1 MGMLELHVLRSG
13 DKGSCAAVRL
23 AGAEEFVCVDCG
35 ITGATFADAC
45 AQTGLIPFKVQ
56 AFLITHCHSNQVKGL
71 KSTLTWLQKR
81 GVAPQVYVE
90 PGVLAASSVLQ
101 ELQVIADVC
110 EFHTKQP
117 FWVGDVCVRP
127 FRTFH
132 NNEDKGSCYNFRFET
147 RAAGDEQADSL
158 VLLSDVGV
166 LSREAQS
173 ELPHARLLAI
183 EANYDTGLLDEAA
196 QANPQVRFAVDMRG
210 NFSNAQ
216 AASTVQAYAWPGL
229 KDVVALYLSR
239 QYNALSRAT
248 AAIEAALKQAECQ
261 ARVACASPDETL
273 SVLPESESAGDGNG
287 TAPEKPAVEGAAVER
302 SCVEMPAVAG
312 GVANMAASEAS
323 VSEMPGRNAAVETPV
338 AEMPVTMAAGDVLIK
353 GEPVSGQLAAK
364 EVVVEPVASGVPA
377 GDGFT
382 DNEPIAEMATLE
394 AAPESTVS
402 ETGVFETPAHEAA
415 METAVSEASIETS
428 TFESFALEESAPE
441 QPAVMQPAS
450 EGPAV
455 VQPAPGQSAHESP
468 APAAPAPY
476 SAPEDILL
484 PEQAGEMGYI
494 DLQGLLALWVQQGRL
509 AESPAI
515 SAEDLLRALT
525 AADML
530 DPRDMTPTDK
540 GIELGVWAAFETEG
554 LAPVFAARMADR
566 LWEHVQALL

>member
-23 AGAEEFVCVDCG
+23 AGAEEFACVDCG
-35 ITGATFADAC
+35 ITGTTFADAC
-45 AQTGLIPFKVQ
+45 AQAGLIPFKVQ

-90 PGVLAASSVLQ
+90 PGVLAASPVLQ
-101 ELQVIADVC
+101 ELQGIADVC

-147 RAAGDEQADSL
+147 RASGDEQTDSL

-183 EANYDTGLLDEAA
+183 EANYDAGLLDEAV
-196 QANPQVRFAVDMRG
+196 QANSQVRFAVDVRG

-216 AASTVQAYAWPGL
+216 AASTVEAYAWPGL

-239 QYNALSRAT
+239 QYNAPTRAT
-248 AAIEAALKQAECQ
+248 AAIETALEQAGCE

-273 SVLPESESAGDGNG
+273 SVLPEGESAGDGNE
-287 TAPEKPAVEGAAVER
+287 TAVEE
-302 SCVEMPAVAG
+302 P
-312 GVANMAASEAS
+312 ASE
-323 VSEMPGRNAAVETPV
+323 
-338 AEMPVTMAAGDVLIK
+338 
-353 GEPVSGQLAAK
+353 QL
-364 EVVVEPVASGVPA
+364 
-377 GDGFT
+377 
-382 DNEPIAEMATLE
+382 
-394 AAPESTVS
+394 APES
-402 ETGVFETPAHEAA
+402 
-415 METAVSEASIETS
+415 
-428 TFESFALEESAPE
+428 
-441 QPAVMQPAS
+441 PAS
-450 EGPAV
+450 EEPASE
-455 VQPAPGQSAHESP
+455 QSAHESP
-468 APAAPAPY
+468 VPAALAPY

-484 PEQAGEMGYI
+484 PEQAREMGYT
-494 DLQGLLALWVQQGRL
+494 DLQGLLALWVQQGCL
-509 AESPAI
+509 AETPVI
-515 SAEDLLRALT
+515 SADGLLRALI

-530 DPRDMTPTDK
+530 DPRDMTPTEK

-554 LAPVFAARMADR
+554 LAPIFAACMAGG
-566 LWEHVQALL
+566 LWEHVQAFL

>member
-35 ITGATFADAC
+35 ITGVTFADAC

-90 PGVLAASSVLQ
+90 PGVLAASPVLQ
-101 ELQVIADVC
+101 ELQGFADVC

-147 RAAGDEQADSL
+147 RVSGDEAGEQADSL

-196 QANPQVRFAVDMRG
+196 QANPQVRFAVDVRG

-216 AASTVQAYAWPGL
+216 AASTVQTYAWPGL

-239 QYNALSRAT
+239 QYNAPSRAN
-248 AAIEAALKQAECQ
+248 AVIEAALEQAECR

-273 SVLPESESAGDGNG
+273 SVLPEVESAGGDGNG
-287 TAPEKPAVEGAAVER
+287 AASEKPAVESAAAER
-302 SCVEMPAVAG
+302 PCVAG
-312 GVANMAASEAS
+312 GVANMAAPEAS
-323 VSEMPGRNAAVETPV
+323 VSEIPGCNASVEKSVAGTPV
-338 AEMPVTMAAGDVLIK
+338 TVAAGASPVKDVPL
-353 GEPVSGQLAAK
+353 SGQLAAM
-364 EVVVEPVASGVPA
+364 EAVVEPVASGAPA
-377 GDGFT
+377 GDGLT
-382 DNEPIAEMATLE
+382 DKETVAGMPTLE
-394 AAPESTVS
+394 VAPESTVS
-402 ETGVFETPAHEAA
+402 ETGVFETPAHEVGV
-415 METAVSEASIETS
+415 ETTASETS
-428 TFESFALEESAPE
+428 FETPTCEEPAPE
-441 QPAVMQPAS
+441 
-450 EGPAV
+450 
-455 VQPAPGQSAHESP
+455 QSAHEPP
-468 APAAPAPY
+468 APVAPAPY

-484 PEQAGEMGYI
+484 PEQAREMGYV
-494 DLQGLLALWVQQGRL
+494 DLQGLLDLWVQQGRL

-540 GIELGVWAAFETEG
+540 GIELGVWAAFEIEG
-554 LAPVFAARMADR
+554 LAPVFAARMAGR

>member
-1 MGMLELHVLRSG
+1 MLELHVLRSG

-90 PGVLAASSVLQ
+90 PGVLAASPVLQ
-101 ELQVIADVC
+101 ELQGIADVC

-147 RAAGDEQADSL
+147 RASGDEQTDSL

-183 EANYDTGLLDEAA
+183 EANYDSGLLDEAA
-196 QANPQVRFAVDMRG
+196 KVNPQVRFAVDVRG

-216 AASTVQAYAWPGL
+216 AASTVEAYAWPGL

-239 QYNALSRAT
+239 QYNAPDRAT
-248 AAIEAALKQAECQ
+248 AAIEAALEQAGCK
-261 ARVACASPDETL
+261 ARVVCASPDETL
-273 SVLPESESAGDGNG
+273 SILPEDLRAGSATEGGADYG
-287 TAPEKPAVEGAAVER
+287 APVAEEAAVEA
-302 SCVEMPAVAG
+302 PAPEVLASEEIAPEVPAPETLVPEQAG
-312 GVANMAASEAS
+312 IEASASEA
-323 VSEMPGRNAAVETPV
+323 
-338 AEMPVTMAAGDVLIK
+338 
-353 GEPVSGQLAAK
+353 
-364 EVVVEPVASGVPA
+364 
-377 GDGFT
+377 
-382 DNEPIAEMATLE
+382 
-394 AAPESTVS
+394 
-402 ETGVFETPAHEAA
+402 
-415 METAVSEASIETS
+415 
-428 TFESFALEESAPE
+428 
-441 QPAVMQPAS
+441 PAS
-450 EGPAV
+450 EADAV
-455 VQPAPGQSAHESP
+455 ADAPV
-468 APAAPAPY
+468 APAGTSDSVARVPY

-484 PEQAGEMGYI
+484 PEQAQEMGYV
-494 DLQGLLALWVQQGRL
+494 DLQGLLDLWRQQGRF
-509 AESPAI
+509 APSAT
-515 SAEDLLRALT
+515 SAEDLLGALI
-525 AADML
+525 AAGML
-530 DPRDMTPTDK
+530 DPCDTMPTDE
-540 GIELGVWAAFETEG
+540 GIELGVWAAFEAEG
-554 LAPVFAARMADR
+554 LAPVFAVCMADR
-566 LWEHVQALL
+566 LWERVQALL

>member
-23 AGAEEFVCVDCG
+23 AGAEEFACVDCG
-35 ITGATFADAC
+35 ITGTTFADAC
-45 AQTGLIPFKVQ
+45 AQAGLIPFKVQ

-90 PGVLAASSVLQ
+90 PGVLAASPVLQ
-101 ELQVIADVC
+101 ELQGIADVC

-147 RAAGDEQADSL
+147 RASGDEQTDSL

-183 EANYDTGLLDEAA
+183 EANYDAGLLDEAV
-196 QANPQVRFAVDMRG
+196 QANSQVRFAVDVRG

-216 AASTVQAYAWPGL
+216 AASTVEAYAWPGL

-239 QYNALSRAT
+239 QYNAPTRAT
-248 AAIEAALKQAECQ
+248 AAIETALEQAGCE

-273 SVLPESESAGDGNG
+273 SVLPEGESAGDGNE
-287 TAPEKPAVEGAAVER
+287 TAVEE
-302 SCVEMPAVAG
+302 P
-312 GVANMAASEAS
+312 ASE
-323 VSEMPGRNAAVETPV
+323 
-338 AEMPVTMAAGDVLIK
+338 
-353 GEPVSGQLAAK
+353 QL
-364 EVVVEPVASGVPA
+364 
-377 GDGFT
+377 
-382 DNEPIAEMATLE
+382 
-394 AAPESTVS
+394 APES
-402 ETGVFETPAHEAA
+402 
-415 METAVSEASIETS
+415 
-428 TFESFALEESAPE
+428 
-441 QPAVMQPAS
+441 PAS
-450 EGPAV
+450 EEPASE
-455 VQPAPGQSAHESP
+455 QSAHESP
-468 APAAPAPY
+468 MPAALAPY

-484 PEQAGEMGYI
+484 PEQDREMGYT
-494 DLQGLLALWVQQGRL
+494 DLQGLLALWVQQGCL
-509 AESPAI
+509 AESPVI
-515 SAEDLLRALT
+515 SADGLLRALI
-525 AADML
+525 AADIL
-530 DPRDMTPTDK
+530 DPRDMTPTEK

-554 LAPVFAARMADR
+554 LAPIFAACMAGG
-566 LWEHVQALL
+566 LWEHVQAFL

>member
-23 AGAEEFVCVDCG
+23 AGAEEFACVDCG
-35 ITGATFADAC
+35 ITGTTFADAC
-45 AQTGLIPFKVQ
+45 AQAGLIPFKVQ

-90 PGVLAASSVLQ
+90 PGVLAASPVLQ
-101 ELQVIADVC
+101 ELQGIADVC

-147 RAAGDEQADSL
+147 RASGDEKTDSL

-183 EANYDTGLLDEAA
+183 EANYDAGLLDEAV
-196 QANPQVRFAVDMRG
+196 QANSQVRFAVDVRG

-216 AASTVQAYAWPGL
+216 AASTVEAYAWPGL

-239 QYNALSRAT
+239 QYNAPTRAT
-248 AAIEAALKQAECQ
+248 AAIETALEQAGCE

-273 SVLPESESAGDGNG
+273 SVLPEGESAGDGNE
-287 TAPEKPAVEGAAVER
+287 TAVEE
-302 SCVEMPAVAG
+302 P
-312 GVANMAASEAS
+312 ASE
-323 VSEMPGRNAAVETPV
+323 
-338 AEMPVTMAAGDVLIK
+338 
-353 GEPVSGQLAAK
+353 QL
-364 EVVVEPVASGVPA
+364 
-377 GDGFT
+377 
-382 DNEPIAEMATLE
+382 
-394 AAPESTVS
+394 APES
-402 ETGVFETPAHEAA
+402 
-415 METAVSEASIETS
+415 
-428 TFESFALEESAPE
+428 
-441 QPAVMQPAS
+441 PAS
-450 EGPAV
+450 EEPASE
-455 VQPAPGQSAHESP
+455 QSAHESP
-468 APAAPAPY
+468 VPAALAPY

-484 PEQAGEMGYI
+484 PEQAREMGYT
-494 DLQGLLALWVQQGRL
+494 DLQGLLALWVQQGCL
-509 AESPAI
+509 AESPVI
-515 SAEDLLRALT
+515 SADGLLRALI
-525 AADML
+525 AADIL
-530 DPRDMTPTDK
+530 DPRDMTPTEK

-554 LAPVFAARMADR
+554 LAPIFAACMAGG
-566 LWEHVQALL
+566 LWEHVQAFL

>member
-35 ITGATFADAC
+35 ITGTTFADAC

-81 GVAPQVYVE
+81 GVAPRVYVE
-90 PGVLAASSVLQ
+90 PGVLAASPVLQ
-101 ELQVIADVC
+101 ELQGIADVC
-110 EFHTKQP
+110 KFHTKQP
-117 FWVGDVCVRP
+117 FWVGDVSVRP

-147 RAAGDEQADSL
+147 RASGDEQTDSL

-183 EANYDTGLLDEAA
+183 EANYDAGLLDEAA
-196 QANPQVRFAVDMRG
+196 RANPQVRFAVDVRG

-216 AASTVQAYAWPGL
+216 AASTVEAYAWPGL
-229 KDVVALYLSR
+229 EDVVALYLSR
-239 QYNALSRAT
+239 QYNAPSRVT
-248 AAIEAALKQAECQ
+248 EAIEAALKQAGCK
-261 ARVACASPDETL
+261 AHVACASPDETL
-273 SVLPESESAGDGNG
+273 SVLPEGESAGDGNG
-287 TAPEKPAVEGAAVER
+287 TAPEKPAVESAAA
-302 SCVEMPAVAG
+302 EMPCVAG
-312 GVANMAASEAS
+312 GVANMAAHEAS
-323 VSEMPGRNAAVETPV
+323 VSEMPGCNASVETP
-338 AEMPVTMAAGDVLIK
+338 ALETPVTVAAGACPAKD
-353 GEPVSGQLAAK
+353 EPASEQLAAG
-364 EVVVEPVASGVPA
+364 EALVEPIASGTPA
-377 GDGFT
+377 GDGRT
-382 DNEPIAEMATLE
+382 DKDPIAEAPTLE
-394 AAPESTVS
+394 A
-402 ETGVFETPAHEAA
+402 
-415 METAVSEASIETS
+415 
-428 TFESFALEESAPE
+428 
-441 QPAVMQPAS
+441 
-450 EGPAV
+450 
-455 VQPAPGQSAHESP
+455 

-484 PEQAGEMGYI
+484 PEQAQEMGYV
-494 DLQGLLALWVQQGRL
+494 DLQGLLDLWVQQGRL
-509 AESPAI
+509 AESPVN
-515 SAEDLLRALT
+515 SAEDLLCVLT

-530 DPRDMTPTDK
+530 DPRDMTPTEK

-554 LAPVFAARMADR
+554 LAPIFAACMAGG

>member
-23 AGAEEFVCVDCG
+23 AGAEEFACVDCG
-35 ITGATFADAC
+35 ITGTTFADAC

-90 PGVLAASSVLQ
+90 PGVLAASPVLQ
-101 ELQVIADVC
+101 ELQGIADVC

-147 RAAGDEQADSL
+147 RASGDEQIDSL

-166 LSREAQS
+166 LSRETQS

-183 EANYDTGLLDEAA
+183 EANYDSGLLDEAA
-196 QANPQVRFAVDMRG
+196 KVNPQVRFAVDVRG

-216 AASTVQAYAWPGL
+216 AASTVETYAWPGL

-239 QYNALSRAT
+239 QYNAPTRAT
-248 AAIEAALKQAECQ
+248 EAIETALEQAGCK
-261 ARVACASPDETL
+261 ARVVCASPDETL
-273 SVLPESESAGDGNG
+273 SVLPEDSRAGSAAEGAVDLGAPVAEEAAAEAP
-287 TAPEKPAVEGAAVER
+287 APEVLASEEIAPEVPVPETFVPEQ
-302 SCVEMPAVAG
+302 AG
-312 GVANMAASEAS
+312 IEASASEA
-323 VSEMPGRNAAVETPV
+323 
-338 AEMPVTMAAGDVLIK
+338 
-353 GEPVSGQLAAK
+353 
-364 EVVVEPVASGVPA
+364 PA
-377 GDGFT
+377 G
-382 DNEPIAEMATLE
+382 
-394 AAPESTVS
+394 
-402 ETGVFETPAHEAA
+402 
-415 METAVSEASIETS
+415 TS
-428 TFESFALEESAPE
+428 DSVAR
-441 QPAVMQPAS
+441 V
-450 EGPAV
+450 
-455 VQPAPGQSAHESP
+455 
-468 APAAPAPY
+468 PY

-484 PEQAGEMGYI
+484 PEQAQEMGYV
-494 DLQGLLALWVQQGRL
+494 DLQGLLDLWKQQGCL

-530 DPRDMTPTDK
+530 DPRDMTPTEK

-554 LAPVFAARMADR
+554 LAPIFATCMAGG
-566 LWEHVQALL
+566 LWEHVQAFL

>member
-23 AGAEEFVCVDCG
+23 AGAEEFACVDCG
-35 ITGATFADAC
+35 ITGTTFADAC
-45 AQTGLIPFKVQ
+45 AQAGLIPFKVQ

-90 PGVLAASSVLQ
+90 PGVLAASPVLQ
-101 ELQVIADVC
+101 ELQGIADVC

-147 RAAGDEQADSL
+147 RASGDEQTDAL

-183 EANYDTGLLDEAA
+183 EANYDADLLDEAV
-196 QANPQVRFAVDMRG
+196 QANSQVRFAVDVRG

-216 AASTVQAYAWPGL
+216 AASTVEAYAWPGL

-239 QYNALSRAT
+239 QYNAPTRAT
-248 AAIEAALKQAECQ
+248 AAIETALEQAGCE

-273 SVLPESESAGDGNG
+273 SVLPEGESAGDGNE
-287 TAPEKPAVEGAAVER
+287 TAVEE
-302 SCVEMPAVAG
+302 P
-312 GVANMAASEAS
+312 ASE
-323 VSEMPGRNAAVETPV
+323 
-338 AEMPVTMAAGDVLIK
+338 
-353 GEPVSGQLAAK
+353 QL
-364 EVVVEPVASGVPA
+364 
-377 GDGFT
+377 
-382 DNEPIAEMATLE
+382 
-394 AAPESTVS
+394 APES
-402 ETGVFETPAHEAA
+402 
-415 METAVSEASIETS
+415 
-428 TFESFALEESAPE
+428 
-441 QPAVMQPAS
+441 PAS
-450 EGPAV
+450 EEPASE
-455 VQPAPGQSAHESP
+455 QSAHESP
-468 APAAPAPY
+468 VPAALAPY

-484 PEQAGEMGYI
+484 PEQAREMGYT
-494 DLQGLLALWVQQGRL
+494 DLQGLLALWVQQGCL
-509 AESPAI
+509 AESPVI
-515 SAEDLLRALT
+515 SADGLLRALI
-525 AADML
+525 AADIL
-530 DPRDMTPTDK
+530 DPRDMTPTEK

-554 LAPVFAARMADR
+554 LAPIFAACMAGG
-566 LWEHVQALL
+566 LWEHVQAFL

>member
-23 AGAEEFVCVDCG
+23 AGAEEFACVDCG
-35 ITGATFADAC
+35 ITGTTFADAC

-90 PGVLAASSVLQ
+90 PGVLAASPVLQ
-101 ELQVIADVC
+101 ELQGIADVC

-147 RAAGDEQADSL
+147 RASGDEQIDSL

-166 LSREAQS
+166 LSRETQS

-183 EANYDTGLLDEAA
+183 EANYDAGLLDEAV
-196 QANPQVRFAVDMRG
+196 QANSQVRFAVDVRG

-216 AASTVQAYAWPGL
+216 AASTVEAYAWPGL

-239 QYNALSRAT
+239 QYNAPTRAT
-248 AAIEAALKQAECQ
+248 AAIETALEQAGCK
-261 ARVACASPDETL
+261 ARVVCASPDETL
-273 SVLPESESAGDGNG
+273 SVLPEDLRVGSAAEGAVAEEAAVGALAAE
-287 TAPEKPAVEGAAVER
+287 TSVPEVPAPETLVPEQ
-302 SCVEMPAVAG
+302 AG
-312 GVANMAASEAS
+312 
-323 VSEMPGRNAAVETPV
+323 
-338 AEMPVTMAAGDVLIK
+338 L
-353 GEPVSGQLAAK
+353 
-364 EVVVEPVASGVPA
+364 
-377 GDGFT
+377 
-382 DNEPIAEMATLE
+382 
-394 AAPESTVS
+394 
-402 ETGVFETPAHEAA
+402 
-415 METAVSEASIETS
+415 ETS
-428 TFESFALEESAPE
+428 VPEAPASESFAAADA
-441 QPAVMQPAS
+441 PAVLAGTS
-450 EGPAV
+450 DSVARV
-455 VQPAPGQSAHESP
+455 
-468 APAAPAPY
+468 PY

-484 PEQAGEMGYI
+484 PEQAQEMGYA
-494 DLQGLLALWVQQGRL
+494 DLQGLLDLWGQQGRV
-509 AESPAI
+509 APSAI
-515 SAEDLLRALT
+515 SADGLLCALT

-530 DPRDMTPTDK
+530 DPRDMTPTEK

-554 LAPVFAARMADR
+554 LAPIFAACMAGG
-566 LWEHVQALL
+566 LWEHVQAFL

>member
-35 ITGATFADAC
+35 ITGTTFADAC

-81 GVAPQVYVE
+81 GVAPRVYVE
-90 PGVLAASSVLQ
+90 PGVLAASPVLQ
-101 ELQVIADVC
+101 ELQGIAGVC

-147 RAAGDEQADSL
+147 RASGDEQADSL

-166 LSREAQS
+166 LSREAQG

-183 EANYDTGLLDEAA
+183 EANYDAGLLDEAA
-196 QANPQVRFAVDMRG
+196 KANPQVRFAVDVRG

-216 AASTVQAYAWPGL
+216 AASTVEAYAWPGL

-239 QYNALSRAT
+239 QYNAPSRAT
-248 AAIEAALKQAECQ
+248 AAMEAALEQAGCK
-261 ARVACASPDETL
+261 AHVACASPDETL
-273 SVLPESESAGDGNG
+273 SVLPKGESAGDGNG
-287 TAPEKPAVEGAAVER
+287 TAPEKPAVENAAEMLSVEG
-302 SCVEMPAVAG
+302 SSVTG

-338 AEMPVTMAAGDVLIK
+338 VEAPVTVAAGASPVKDVPL
-353 GEPVSGQLAAK
+353 SGQLAAI
-364 EVVVEPVASGVPA
+364 EAVVEPVASGAPA

-382 DNEPIAEMATLE
+382 DKELIAEMPTLE
-394 AAPESTVS
+394 TVPEATAS
-402 ETGVFETPAHEAA
+402 EPCVFETPAHEVGV
-415 METAVSEASIETS
+415 ETTASETS
-428 TFESFALEESAPE
+428 FES
-441 QPAVMQPAS
+441 
-450 EGPAV
+450 
-455 VQPAPGQSAHESP
+455 
-468 APAAPAPY
+468 PAPY

-484 PEQAGEMGYI
+484 PEQAQEMGFL
-494 DLQGLLALWVQQGRL
+494 DLRGLLDLWAQQDRP
-509 AESPAI
+509 ESPKP
-515 SAEDLLRALT
+515 SLEDLLRALT
-525 AADML
+525 AAGLL
-530 DPRDMTPTDK
+530 DPRDMTPADA
-540 GIELGVWAAFETEG
+540 GIELGVWAAFEAEG
-554 LAPVFAARMADR
+554 LAPVFATCMADK
-566 LWEHVQALL
+566 LWERVQALL

>member
-13 DKGSCAAVRL
+13 DKGSCAVVRL

-35 ITGATFADAC
+35 ITGTTFADAC

-90 PGVLAASSVLQ
+90 PGVLAAHPALQ
-101 ELQVIADVC
+101 ELQGFADVC

-147 RAAGDEQADSL
+147 RVSGDEAGEQADSL

-166 LSREAQS
+166 LSREAQG

-196 QANPQVRFAVDMRG
+196 QANPQVRFAVDVRG

-239 QYNALSRAT
+239 QYNAPSRAT
-248 AAIEAALKQAECQ
+248 AAIEAALEQAGCK
-261 ARVACASPDETL
+261 AHIACASPDETL
-273 SVLPESESAGDGNG
+273 SVLPEGESADDGNG
-287 TAPEKPAVEGAAVER
+287 TAPEKPAVENAAA
-302 SCVEMPAVAG
+302 EMPCVAG
-312 GVANMAASEAS
+312 GVANMAVSEAS
-323 VSEMPGRNAAVETPV
+323 VSEMPGCNAVENLV
-338 AEMPVTMAAGDVLIK
+338 AETPATVAAGAVPIK
-353 GEPVSGQLAAK
+353 GEPVSGQLAAG
-364 EVVVEPVASGVPA
+364 EIIV
-377 GDGFT
+377 
-382 DNEPIAEMATLE
+382 EPIASGTLAGEGFIDKESIAEAPTLE
-394 AAPESTVS
+394 AALGAAAS
-402 ETGVFETPAHEAA
+402 ETCVFETPAHEVGV
-415 METAVSEASIETS
+415 ETTASERS
-428 TFESFALEESAPE
+428 FESSAIEESAPE
-441 QPAVMQPAS
+441 QPTVMQPAP
-450 EGPAV
+450 EEPAV
-455 VQPAPGQSAHESP
+455 AQPAPEESASEQP
-468 APAAPAPY
+468 AFEAPAPY

-484 PEQAGEMGYI
+484 PEQAREMGYV
-494 DLQGLLALWVQQGRL
+494 DLQGLLDLWVQQGHL

-525 AADML
+525 AADIL
-530 DPRDMTPTDK
+530 DPRDMTPTER
-540 GIELGVWAAFETEG
+540 GIDLGVWAAFETEG
-554 LAPVFAARMADR
+554 LAPVFATRMADR

>member
-23 AGAEEFVCVDCG
+23 AGAEEFACVDCG
-35 ITGATFADAC
+35 ITGTTFADAC

-90 PGVLAASSVLQ
+90 PGVLAASPVLQ
-101 ELQVIADVC
+101 ELQGIADVC

-147 RAAGDEQADSL
+147 RASGDEQTDSL

-183 EANYDTGLLDEAA
+183 EANYDAGLLDEAV
-196 QANPQVRFAVDMRG
+196 QANSQVRFAVDVRG

-216 AASTVQAYAWPGL
+216 AASTVEAYAWPGL

-239 QYNALSRAT
+239 QYNAPTRAT
-248 AAIEAALKQAECQ
+248 AAIETALEQAGCE

-273 SVLPESESAGDGNG
+273 SVLPEDLRVGSVA
-287 TAPEKPAVEGAAVER
+287 EGAVDLGA
-302 SCVEMPAVAG
+302 PVAE
-312 GVANMAASEAS
+312 GVAAKK
-323 VSEMPGRNAAVETPV
+323 AAVDFVAEEAADSGALAAETPV
-338 AEMPVTMAAGDVLIK
+338 PE
-353 GEPVSGQLAAK
+353 
-364 EVVVEPVASGVPA
+364 VPA
-377 GDGFT
+377 P
-382 DNEPIAEMATLE
+382 ETLV
-394 AAPESTVS
+394 PEQTGL
-402 ETGVFETPAHEAA
+402 ET
-415 METAVSEASIETS
+415 
-428 TFESFALEESAPE
+428 SAPE
-441 QPAVMQPAS
+441 APAS
-450 EGPAV
+450 EPFAAADASAV
-455 VQPAPGQSAHESP
+455 LAGTSESV
-468 APAAPAPY
+468 ARVPY
-476 SAPEDILL
+476 SAPDDILL
-484 PEQAGEMGYI
+484 PEQAQEMGYV
-494 DLQGLLALWVQQGRL
+494 DLQGLLDLWGQQGRI
-509 AESPAI
+509 APFAT
-515 SAEDLLRALT
+515 SADGLLRALI

-530 DPRDMTPTDK
+530 DPRDMTPTEK

-554 LAPVFAARMADR
+554 LAPIFAACMAGG
-566 LWEHVQALL
+566 LWEHVQAFL

>member
-23 AGAEEFVCVDCG
+23 AGAEEFACVDCG
-35 ITGATFADAC
+35 ITGTTFADAC

-81 GVAPQVYVE
+81 GVAPQVYFE
-90 PGVLAASSVLQ
+90 PGVLAASPVLQ
-101 ELQVIADVC
+101 ELQGIADVC

-147 RAAGDEQADSL
+147 RASGDEQTDSL

-183 EANYDTGLLDEAA
+183 EANYDADLLDEAV
-196 QANPQVRFAVDMRG
+196 QANSQVRFAVDVRG

-216 AASTVQAYAWPGL
+216 AASTVEAYAWPGL

-239 QYNALSRAT
+239 QYNAPDRAT
-248 AAIEAALKQAECQ
+248 AAIETALEQAGCE

-273 SVLPESESAGDGNG
+273 SVLPEDLRVGSA
-287 TAPEKPAVEGAAVER
+287 AEGAVAEEAV
-302 SCVEMPAVAG
+302 VGAL
-312 GVANMAASEAS
+312 AA
-323 VSEMPGRNAAVETPV
+323 ETPV
-338 AEMPVTMAAGDVLIK
+338 PE
-353 GEPVSGQLAAK
+353 
-364 EVVVEPVASGVPA
+364 VPA
-377 GDGFT
+377 P
-382 DNEPIAEMATLE
+382 ETLV
-394 AAPESTVS
+394 PEQA
-402 ETGVFETPAHEAA
+402 GL
-415 METAVSEASIETS
+415 ETS
-428 TFESFALEESAPE
+428 VPE
-441 QPAVMQPAS
+441 VPAS
-450 EGPAV
+450 EPFAAADAPAV
-455 VQPAPGQSAHESP
+455 LAGTSESV
-468 APAAPAPY
+468 ARVPY

-484 PEQAGEMGYI
+484 PEQAREMGYT
-494 DLQGLLALWVQQGRL
+494 DLQGLLALWVQQGCL
-509 AESPAI
+509 AESPVI
-515 SAEDLLRALT
+515 SADGLLRALI

-530 DPRDMTPTDK
+530 DPRDMTPTEK

-554 LAPVFAARMADR
+554 LTPVFAACMAGE
-566 LWEHVQALL
+566 LWGRVQVLL

>member
-1 MGMLELHVLRSG
+1 MGMFELHVLRSG

-35 ITGATFADAC
+35 ITGTTFADAC

-81 GVAPQVYVE
+81 GVAPRVYVE
-90 PGVLAASSVLQ
+90 PGVLAASPVLQ
-101 ELQVIADVC
+101 ELQGIADVC
-110 EFHTKQP
+110 KFHTKQP

-147 RAAGDEQADSL
+147 RASGDEQTDSL

-183 EANYDTGLLDEAA
+183 EANYDSGLLDEAA
-196 QANPQVRFAVDMRG
+196 KVNPQVRFAVDVRG

-216 AASTVQAYAWPGL
+216 AASTVEAYAWPGL

-239 QYNALSRAT
+239 QYNAPTRAT
-248 AAIEAALKQAECQ
+248 AAIETALEQAGCK
-261 ARVACASPDETL
+261 ARVVCASPDETL
-273 SVLPESESAGDGNG
+273 SVLPEDSRDGSAAEGAVDLGAPAAEEAAAEAP
-287 TAPEKPAVEGAAVER
+287 APEVLASEEIAPEVPVPETF
-302 SCVEMPAVAG
+302 MPEQAG
-312 GVANMAASEAS
+312 IEASASEA
-323 VSEMPGRNAAVETPV
+323 
-338 AEMPVTMAAGDVLIK
+338 
-353 GEPVSGQLAAK
+353 
-364 EVVVEPVASGVPA
+364 
-377 GDGFT
+377 
-382 DNEPIAEMATLE
+382 
-394 AAPESTVS
+394 
-402 ETGVFETPAHEAA
+402 
-415 METAVSEASIETS
+415 
-428 TFESFALEESAPE
+428 
-441 QPAVMQPAS
+441 PAS
-450 EGPAV
+450 D
-455 VQPAPGQSAHESP
+455 SA
-468 APAAPAPY
+468 ARVPY

-484 PEQAGEMGYI
+484 PEQAQEMGYV
-494 DLQGLLALWVQQGRL
+494 DLQGLLDLWKQQGCL

-530 DPRDMTPTDK
+530 DPRDMTPTEK

-554 LAPVFAARMADR
+554 LAPIFATCMAGG

>member
-23 AGAEEFVCVDCG
+23 AAAEEFVCVDCG

-90 PGVLAASSVLQ
+90 PGVLAASPVLQ
-101 ELQVIADVC
+101 ELQGIADVC

-147 RAAGDEQADSL
+147 RVSGDEAGERADSL

-166 LSREAQS
+166 LSREAQG

-183 EANYDTGLLDEAA
+183 EANYDTGLLDEVA
-196 QANPQVRFAVDMRG
+196 QANPQVRFAVDVRG

-216 AASTVQAYAWPGL
+216 AASTVQAYAWSGL

-239 QYNALSRAT
+239 QYNAPSRAT
-248 AAIEAALKQAECQ
+248 AAIEAALEQAGCK
-261 ARVACASPDETL
+261 ACVACASPDEAL
-273 SVLPESESAGDGNG
+273 SVLPEGESAGDGNG
-287 TAPEKPAVEGAAVER
+287 TAPEKPAVESAAAENPVAEGPAVE
-302 SCVEMPAVAG
+302 G
-312 GVANMAASEAS
+312 GVANMAAFEAS
-323 VSEMPGRNAAVETPV
+323 VSDMPGRNAAAETPV
-338 AEMPVTMAAGDVLIK
+338 VEAPVTVAAGASPVKDVPL
-353 GEPVSGQLAAK
+353 SGQRAAM
-364 EVVVEPVASGVPA
+364 EAVVEPVASGVPA
-377 GDGFT
+377 GDGLT
-382 DNEPIAEMATLE
+382 DKETIEGMPTLE
-394 AAPESTVS
+394 VAPESTVS
-402 ETGVFETPAHEAA
+402 ETGVFETSAHEVGV
-415 METAVSEASIETS
+415 ETTASETS
-428 TFESFALEESAPE
+428 FETPICEEPAPE
-441 QPAVMQPAS
+441 QPAAVAQPAS
-450 EGPAV
+450 EQPAHEPLAPAV
-455 VQPAPGQSAHESP
+455 
-468 APAAPAPY
+468 PAPY

-484 PEQAGEMGYI
+484 PEQAREMGYI
-494 DLQGLLALWVQQGRL
+494 DLQALLTLWVQQGHL

-540 GIELGVWAAFETEG
+540 GIELGVWAAFEVEG
-554 LAPVFAARMADR
+554 LAPVFAACMAGR
-566 LWEHVQALL
+566 LWEHVQALM

>member
-23 AGAEEFVCVDCG
+23 AGAEEFACVDCG
-35 ITGATFADAC
+35 ITGTTFADAC

-90 PGVLAASSVLQ
+90 PGVLAASPVLQ
-101 ELQVIADVC
+101 ELQGIADVC

-147 RAAGDEQADSL
+147 RVSGDEAGEQADSL

-166 LSREAQS
+166 LSREAQG

-196 QANPQVRFAVDMRG
+196 QANPQVRFAVDVRG

-239 QYNALSRAT
+239 QYNAPSRAT
-248 AAIEAALKQAECQ
+248 EAIEAALEQAGCK

-273 SVLPESESAGDGNG
+273 SVLPEDLRAGSA
-287 TAPEKPAVEGAAVER
+287 AEGGADHGA
-302 SCVEMPAVAG
+302 
-312 GVANMAASEAS
+312 
-323 VSEMPGRNAAVETPV
+323 PV
-338 AEMPVTMAAGDVLIK
+338 AEGVAVEAV
-353 GEPVSGQLAAK
+353 AK
-364 EVVVEPVASGVPA
+364 EAADSGAPA
-377 GDGFT
+377 AD
-382 DNEPIAEMATLE
+382 
-394 AAPESTVS
+394 
-402 ETGVFETPAHEAA
+402 
-415 METAVSEASIETS
+415 
-428 TFESFALEESAPE
+428 
-441 QPAVMQPAS
+441 
-450 EGPAV
+450 
-455 VQPAPGQSAHESP
+455 
-468 APAAPAPY
+468 APAAPAGTSDSVARVPY

-484 PEQAGEMGYI
+484 PEQAREMGYV

-509 AESPAI
+509 AESPVI
-515 SAEDLLRALT
+515 SAEDLLRVLT

-530 DPRDMTPTDK
+530 DPRDMTPTEK
-540 GIELGVWAAFETEG
+540 GIVLGVWAAFEAEG
-554 LAPVFAARMADR
+554 LAPVFAARMEDR

>member
-35 ITGATFADAC
+35 ITGTTFADAC

-81 GVAPQVYVE
+81 GVTPQVYVE
-90 PGVLAASSVLQ
+90 PGVLAASPVLQ
-101 ELQVIADVC
+101 ELQGFADVC

-147 RAAGDEQADSL
+147 RVSGDEAGEQTDSL

-166 LSREAQS
+166 LSREAQG

-196 QANPQVRFAVDMRG
+196 QANPQVRFAVDVRG
-210 NFSNAQ
+210 NFSNTQ

-239 QYNALSRAT
+239 QYNAPSRAT
-248 AAIEAALKQAECQ
+248 AAIEAALEQAGCK
-261 ARVACASPDETL
+261 AHIACASPDETL
-273 SVLPESESAGDGNG
+273 SVLPEVESAGGDGNG
-287 TAPEKPAVEGAAVER
+287 AASEKPAVESAAAER
-302 SCVEMPAVAG
+302 PCVAG
-312 GVANMAASEAS
+312 GVANMAAFEAS
-323 VSEMPGRNAAVETPV
+323 VSEMPGCNAAVETPV
-338 AEMPVTMAAGDVLIK
+338 VEAPVTVAAGASPVKDVPL
-353 GEPVSGQLAAK
+353 SGQLAA
-364 EVVVEPVASGVPA
+364 EEAGVGPAASGVPA
-377 GDGFT
+377 GDGLT
-382 DNEPIAEMATLE
+382 DKDPIAEMATLG
-394 AAPESTVS
+394 A
-402 ETGVFETPAHEAA
+402 
-415 METAVSEASIETS
+415 
-428 TFESFALEESAPE
+428 ALEAPTF
-441 QPAVMQPAS
+441 
-450 EGPAV
+450 
-455 VQPAPGQSAHESP
+455 
-468 APAAPAPY
+468 Y

-484 PEQAGEMGYI
+484 PEQAQEMGYV
-494 DLQGLLALWVQQGRL
+494 DLQGLLDLWAQQGHL
-509 AESPAI
+509 AESSAI

-530 DPRDMTPTDK
+530 DPHDMTPTDK

-554 LAPVFAARMADR
+554 LAPVFAARMEDR
-566 LWEHVQALL
+566 LWERAQTLL

>member
-23 AGAEEFVCVDCG
+23 AGAEEFACVDCG
-35 ITGATFADAC
+35 ITGTTFADAC
-45 AQTGLIPFKVQ
+45 AQAGLIPFKVQ

-90 PGVLAASSVLQ
+90 PGVLAASPVLQ
-101 ELQVIADVC
+101 ELQGIADVC

-147 RAAGDEQADSL
+147 RASGDEQTDSL

-183 EANYDTGLLDEAA
+183 EANYDAGLLDEAV
-196 QANPQVRFAVDMRG
+196 QANSQVRFAVDVRG

-216 AASTVQAYAWPGL
+216 AASTVEAYAWPGL

-239 QYNALSRAT
+239 QYNAPTRAT
-248 AAIEAALKQAECQ
+248 AAIETALEQAGCE

-273 SVLPESESAGDGNG
+273 SVLPEGESAGDGNE
-287 TAPEKPAVEGAAVER
+287 TAVEE
-302 SCVEMPAVAG
+302 P
-312 GVANMAASEAS
+312 ASE
-323 VSEMPGRNAAVETPV
+323 
-338 AEMPVTMAAGDVLIK
+338 
-353 GEPVSGQLAAK
+353 QL
-364 EVVVEPVASGVPA
+364 
-377 GDGFT
+377 
-382 DNEPIAEMATLE
+382 
-394 AAPESTVS
+394 APES
-402 ETGVFETPAHEAA
+402 
-415 METAVSEASIETS
+415 
-428 TFESFALEESAPE
+428 
-441 QPAVMQPAS
+441 PAS
-450 EGPAV
+450 EEPASE
-455 VQPAPGQSAHESP
+455 QSANESP
-468 APAAPAPY
+468 VPAALAPY

-484 PEQAGEMGYI
+484 PEQAREMGYT
-494 DLQGLLALWVQQGRL
+494 DLQGLLALWVQQGCL
-509 AESPAI
+509 AESPVI
-515 SAEDLLRALT
+515 SADGLLRALI

-530 DPRDMTPTDK
+530 DPRDMTPTEK

-554 LAPVFAARMADR
+554 LAPIFAACMAGG
-566 LWEHVQALL
+566 LWEHVQAFL

>member
-23 AGAEEFVCVDCG
+23 AGAEEFACVDCG
-35 ITGATFADAC
+35 ITGTTFADAC
-45 AQTGLIPFKVQ
+45 AQAGLIPFKVQ

-90 PGVLAASSVLQ
+90 PGVLAASPVLQ
-101 ELQVIADVC
+101 ELQGIADVC

-147 RAAGDEQADSL
+147 RASGDEQTDSL

-183 EANYDTGLLDEAA
+183 EANYDAGLLDEAV
-196 QANPQVRFAVDMRG
+196 QANSQVRFAVDVRG

-216 AASTVQAYAWPGL
+216 AASTVEAYAWPGL

-239 QYNALSRAT
+239 QYNAPTRAT
-248 AAIEAALKQAECQ
+248 AAIETALEQAGCE

-273 SVLPESESAGDGNG
+273 SVLPEGESAGDGNE
-287 TAPEKPAVEGAAVER
+287 TAVEE
-302 SCVEMPAVAG
+302 P
-312 GVANMAASEAS
+312 ASE
-323 VSEMPGRNAAVETPV
+323 
-338 AEMPVTMAAGDVLIK
+338 
-353 GEPVSGQLAAK
+353 QL
-364 EVVVEPVASGVPA
+364 
-377 GDGFT
+377 
-382 DNEPIAEMATLE
+382 
-394 AAPESTVS
+394 APES
-402 ETGVFETPAHEAA
+402 
-415 METAVSEASIETS
+415 
-428 TFESFALEESAPE
+428 
-441 QPAVMQPAS
+441 PAS
-450 EGPAV
+450 EEPASE
-455 VQPAPGQSAHESP
+455 QSAHESP
-468 APAAPAPY
+468 MPAALAPY

-484 PEQAGEMGYI
+484 PEQAREMGYT
-494 DLQGLLALWVQQGRL
+494 DLQGLLALWVQQGCL
-509 AESPAI
+509 AESPVI
-515 SAEDLLRALT
+515 SADGLLRALI
-525 AADML
+525 AADIL
-530 DPRDMTPTDK
+530 DPRDMTPTEK

-554 LAPVFAARMADR
+554 LAPIFAACMAGG
-566 LWEHVQALL
+566 LWEHVQAFL

>member
-23 AGAEEFVCVDCG
+23 AGAEEFACVDCG
-35 ITGATFADAC
+35 ITGTTFADAC
-45 AQTGLIPFKVQ
+45 AQAGLIPFKVQ

-90 PGVLAASSVLQ
+90 PGVLAASPVLQ
-101 ELQVIADVC
+101 ELQGIADVC

-147 RAAGDEQADSL
+147 RASGDEQTDSL

-183 EANYDTGLLDEAA
+183 EANYDAGLLDEAV
-196 QANPQVRFAVDMRG
+196 QANSQVRFAVDVRG

-216 AASTVQAYAWPGL
+216 AASTVEAYAWPGL

-239 QYNALSRAT
+239 QYNAPTRAT
-248 AAIEAALKQAECQ
+248 AAIETALEQAGCE

-273 SVLPESESAGDGNG
+273 SVLPEGESAGDGNE
-287 TAPEKPAVEGAAVER
+287 TAVEE
-302 SCVEMPAVAG
+302 P
-312 GVANMAASEAS
+312 ASE
-323 VSEMPGRNAAVETPV
+323 
-338 AEMPVTMAAGDVLIK
+338 
-353 GEPVSGQLAAK
+353 QL
-364 EVVVEPVASGVPA
+364 
-377 GDGFT
+377 
-382 DNEPIAEMATLE
+382 
-394 AAPESTVS
+394 APESPVS
-402 ETGVFETPAHEAA
+402 EE
-415 METAVSEASIETS
+415 
-428 TFESFALEESAPE
+428 
-441 QPAVMQPAS
+441 PAS
-450 EGPAV
+450 E
-455 VQPAPGQSAHESP
+455 QSAHESP
-468 APAAPAPY
+468 MPAALAPY

-484 PEQAGEMGYI
+484 PEQAREMGYT
-494 DLQGLLALWVQQGRL
+494 DLQGLLALWVQQGCL
-509 AESPAI
+509 AESPVI
-515 SAEDLLRALT
+515 SADGLLRALI

-530 DPRDMTPTDK
+530 DPRDMTPTEK

-554 LAPVFAARMADR
+554 LAPIFAACMAGG
-566 LWEHVQALL
+566 LWEHVQAFL

>member
-23 AGAEEFVCVDCG
+23 AGAEEFACVDCG
-35 ITGATFADAC
+35 ITGTTFADAC

-71 KSTLTWLQKR
+71 KSTLAWLQKR

-90 PGVLAASSVLQ
+90 PGVLAASPVLQ
-101 ELQVIADVC
+101 ELQGIADVC

-147 RAAGDEQADSL
+147 RASGDEQTDAL

-183 EANYDTGLLDEAA
+183 EANYDSGLLDEAV
-196 QANPQVRFAVDMRG
+196 QANSQVRFAVDVRG

-216 AASTVQAYAWPGL
+216 AASTVEAYAWPGL

-239 QYNALSRAT
+239 QYNAPDRAT
-248 AAIEAALKQAECQ
+248 MAIETALEQAGCE

-273 SVLPESESAGDGNG
+273 SVLPEDLRAGSAAEGAVDLG
-287 TAPEKPAVEGAAVER
+287 APVAEGVAAKKAAVEF
-302 SCVEMPAVAG
+302 VAEE
-312 GVANMAASEAS
+312 AADSGAL
-323 VSEMPGRNAAVETPV
+323 AAETPV
-338 AEMPVTMAAGDVLIK
+338 AETPV
-353 GEPVSGQLAAK
+353 P
-364 EVVVEPVASGVPA
+364 EV
-377 GDGFT
+377 
-382 DNEPIAEMATLE
+382 
-394 AAPESTVS
+394 
-402 ETGVFETPAHEAA
+402 
-415 METAVSEASIETS
+415 
-428 TFESFALEESAPE
+428 
-441 QPAVMQPAS
+441 PAS
-450 EGPAV
+450 ETLVPERTGLETFAPEEPVPEEPAV
-455 VQPAPGQSAHESP
+455 VQLASEQSAHESP
-468 APAAPAPY
+468 VPAALAPY

-484 PEQAGEMGYI
+484 PEQAREMGYT
-494 DLQGLLALWVQQGRL
+494 DLQGLLARWVQQGCL

-515 SAEDLLRALT
+515 SADGLLRALI

-530 DPRDMTPTDK
+530 DPRDMTPTEK

-554 LAPVFAARMADR
+554 LAPIFAACMAGG
-566 LWEHVQALL
+566 LWEHVQAFL